1 MTLKQITMVLM
12 ASGLIVS
19 FGCQKPPT
27 TQLFV
32 VQLGGKVGYIDKTGR
47 VVIQPK
53 FDSAKLFAEG
63 MAAVQVGSFE
73 SGSHKGLGKWG
84 YIDQTG
90 RLVIAPKFVSAEDFS
105 DGLALTNTEVG
116 MWEAVYVDKTG
127 KVVISPKQVFPGPK
141 DSAHGWLTSSFHEN
155 LALIEDHENGTK
167 YGYINTHGKIAVT
180 PQFDNAYDFNEGVA
194 QVLVFGQGAKTG
206 LIDKSGR
213 LVADPTD
220 ICTPLFAGELHF
232 SEGYAAAKRDCFGL
246 WGFIDK
252 SGQFVIEPRFSS
264 ASVFREDLAIV
275 GFDVPGATADEPG
288 SYFSGMQVFGD
299 WGLDY
304 SSKRYG
310 YIHKSGVLVIPSQ
323 FEGAG
328 VFSEGLAAVKLHGK
342 CGYIDRTG
350 RLLISP
356 RFDTAHPFSGGL
368 AAVSVG
374 DKRGYIDKTGTYVWN
389 PTN

>member
-1 MTLKQITMVLM
+1 MTLKQTTMVLM
-12 ASGLIVS
+12 ASGFIVS

-53 FDSAKLFAEG
+53 FDSVKPFSEG

-73 SGSHKGLGKWG
+73 SGLGKWG

-116 MWEAVYVDKTG
+116 MWEAVYIDKTG
-127 KVVISPKQVFPGPK
+127 KVAISPQQMFPGPN
-141 DSAHGWLTSSFHEN
+141 DRPHGWFTSSFHEN
-155 LALIEDHENGTK
+155 LALIEDHESGTK
-167 YGYINTHGKIAVT
+167 YGYINTHGKIAIT
-180 PQFDNAYDFNEGVA
+180 PQFDKAYDFNEGLA
-194 QVLVFGQGAKTG
+194 QVLVFGQGVKTG

-220 ICTPLFAGELHF
+220 MCTPLFAGELQF
-232 SEGYAAAKRDCFGL
+232 SEGYAAAKKDCFGS

-252 SGQFVIEPRFSS
+252 SGQFVIEPRFAS
-264 ASVFREDLAIV
+264 AGVFSEDLAIV
-275 GFDVPGATADEPG
+275 GFEVPGATTDEPG
-288 SYFSGMQVFGD
+288 SYFRGMQVFGD

-304 SSKRYG
+304 SSNRYG
-310 YIHKSGVLVIPSQ
+310 YIHKSGVLVIRPQ

-342 CGYIDRTG
+342 CGYIDKTG

-374 DKRGYIDKTGTYVWN
+374 DKRGYINKTGTYLWN